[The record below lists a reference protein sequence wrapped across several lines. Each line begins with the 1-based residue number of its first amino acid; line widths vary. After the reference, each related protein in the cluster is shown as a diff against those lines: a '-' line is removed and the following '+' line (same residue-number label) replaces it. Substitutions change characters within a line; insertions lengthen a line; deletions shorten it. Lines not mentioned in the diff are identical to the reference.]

1 MSAWNRPIVETI
13 SSDQKIWFI
22 SDLHLGDGTRSDVF
36 FGKDR
41 HLIALIE
48 QINREGGTLVVNGD
62 AMDFHQA
69 ITFTRILKAH
79 EQLLG
84 AMSGLARQGKLI
96 YVVGNHD
103 YDIGLYRNLLHFRV
117 CHDLHIGDRLL
128 VQHGYQYDAFIGDH
142 LEGLHLAT
150 KVHHAIERYFDT
162 WMRIPLGE
170 FYTLGNR
177 VSFWVI
183 HKMALAGHL
192 VTSVL
197 AALGAP
203 KSRELVES
211 FLTHWTHSN
220 LGDPMEIFWPAVRRL
235 REEPWQAIVCGH
247 SHLPGLVPIEG
258 KVYANTGSWTF
269 GAAQYLFWDGQR
281 LVCRDWI
288 SGRVYEDELYRP
300 IVEGVIAEKDYW
312 CWWRENYMGWLRFR
326 EGEEKQGR
334 MRGWEAAISDSQ
346 ARGQLD
352 LHPRPARP
360 PKIRRVTRI
369 ERTPAPVP
377 RSEDPA
383 STQERAQGP
392 QEVQ

>member
-1 MSAWNRPIVETI
+1 MERRERLVTESIPI
-13 SSDQKIWFI
+13 DQKIWFI

-41 HLIALIE
+41 HLVALIE
-48 QINREGGTLVVNGD
+48 RIEQQRGILVVNGD

-84 AMSGLARQGKLI
+84 AMSRLARDGRLV

-117 CHDLHIGDRLL
+117 CHDLHVGDRIL
-128 VQHGYQYDAFIGDH
+128 VQHGYQYDALMAHEMD
-142 LEGLHLAT
+142 GLHLVT
-150 KVHHAIERYFDT
+150 KLHHAIERYFDT

-177 VSFWVI
+177 AMFWVI
-183 HKMALAGHL
+183 HKMALAGHYATGALRL
-192 VTSVL
+192 V
-197 AALGAP
+197 GYP
-203 KSRELVES
+203 GPRENLDR

-220 LGDPMEIFWPAVRRL
+220 LGDPMEIFGPAARRVREDRWDFL
-235 REEPWQAIVCGH
+235 VCGH
-247 SHLPGLVPIEG
+247 SHLPGVVELG
-258 KVYANTGSWTF
+258 GGRAYANTGSWTF
-269 GAAQYLFWDGQR
+269 GAAQYLFWDGAR
-281 LVCRDWI
+281 FECRDWI
-288 SGRVYEDELYRP
+288 SGRVYGDELYRP
-300 IVEGVIAEKDYW
+300 ILEGVIAERDYW

-334 MRGWEAAISDSQ
+334 MRGWEAAISDFQ

-352 LHPRPARP
+352 LHPRPRP
-360 PKIRRVTRI
+360 PKIKKITRVD
-369 ERTPAPVP
+369 RTKTPVP
-377 RSEDPA
+377 VR
-383 STQERAQGP
+383 ERAQGS
-392 QEVQ
+392 QENEEVR